1 MTEKTVPGTNFSGLP
16 IRADLLD
23 AEAYHWEEGLP
34 EGRLR
39 RFDMNLSAVPPAWYG
54 RAVAM
59 LGRVAVNNY
68 PDATP
73 YLYSPFVPNEFPTL
87 PATSRRFLLKL
98 CHGTHSQLLHYRPY

>member
-1 MTEKTVPGTNFSGLP
+1 MSATTGSDPNVAPLP

-54 RAVAM
+54 RAVAT
-59 LGRVAVNNY
+59 LGRVAVHNY
-68 PDATP
+68 PDATYTRLRDAIAERAGVDP
-73 YLYSPFVPNEFPTL
+73 DCVVLT
-87 PATSRRFLLKL
+87 A
-98 CHGTHSQLLHYRPY
+98 GAD